1 MREITTHRVEGDT
14 NEGLRILAVDPPGPG
29 GANHVY
35 AICGMHLP
43 ENDAAVAVTDEQE
56 AELAKIDGD
65 AGTII
70 FQCGGIPD
78 KGVNGVTNEALLALV
93 KDRLEAFQA
102 GPFAAQEN
110 ATALSNVNEAL
121 RALHKR
127 TQARIKRGVEGQM
140 VA

>member
-14 NEGLRILAVDPPGPG
+14 NDGLRVFALDPPGAG

-35 AICGMHLP
+35 AIVGMDLP
-43 ENDAAVAVTDEQE
+43 RNDAAVAITDETE
-56 AELAKIDGD
+56 AEINKIGD
-65 AGTII
+65 NATII

-93 KDRLEAFQA
+93 KDRLEAFQE
-102 GPFAAQEN
+102 GPFANQYN
-110 ATALSNVNEAL
+110 ATALQNVNEAL
-121 RALHKR
+121 RVLQNR
-127 TQARIKRGVEGQM
+127 TRDRLKRGVEGQM

>member
-1 MREITTHRVEGDT
+1 MREITTHRVEGDQ
-14 NEGLRILAVDPPGPG
+14 NDGLRILALDPPGAG

-35 AICGMHLP
+35 AIVGMDLP
-43 ENDAAVAVTDEQE
+43 RNEAAVAIPDEVE
-56 AELAKIDGD
+56 AEINKIGD
-65 AGTII
+65 NATII

-78 KGVNGVTNEALLALV
+78 HGVNGITNEALLALV

-102 GPFAAQEN
+102 GPFANQHN

-121 RALHKR
+121 RVLHNR
-127 TQARIKRGVEGQM
+127 TLDRIKRGVEGQM